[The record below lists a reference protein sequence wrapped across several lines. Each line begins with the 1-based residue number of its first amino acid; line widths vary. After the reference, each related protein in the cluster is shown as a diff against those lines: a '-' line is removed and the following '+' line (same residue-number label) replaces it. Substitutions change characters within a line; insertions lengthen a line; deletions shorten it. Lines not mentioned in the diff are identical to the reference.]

1 MKYKAIIFDLDG
13 TLLDSIAGIA
23 DAANFLLMRNGYPVF
38 NQDEYKR
45 FVGDGLEKL
54 VYWILPSDK
63 RNNINRYVKEYR
75 QIYKDRWRKKTRVY
89 KGIRE
94 LLDFLSRHSIKKGVL
109 SNKADEYVNIMVK
122 ELLPDHTFD
131 AVRGERPGIPRKPD
145 PRAALEIS
153 GLFSVDPKN
162 IVFVGDS
169 DIDMETA
176 RNAGM
181 VPVGVA
187 WGLRERD
194 ELLDHGAVRVIDHPL
209 DLLDILKL
217 SNV

>member
-1 MKYKAIIFDLDG
+1 MKYRAIIFDLDG

-23 DAANFLLMRNGYPVF
+23 DAANFLLEKNGYPVF
-38 NQDEYKR
+38 DQDEYKR

-54 VYWILPSDK
+54 VYWMLPSEE
-63 RNNINRYVKEYR
+63 RNNINRFVKEYR

-94 LLDFLSRHSIKKGVL
+94 LLDFLSRHHIKKGVL
-109 SNKADEYVNIMVK
+109 SNKADEYVKIMVK
-122 ELLPDHTFD
+122 ELLPDRTFD

-153 GLFSVDPKN
+153 DLFSVDPRD

-169 DIDMETA
+169 GIDMETA

-187 WGLRERD
+187 WGLRERK
-194 ELLDHGAVRVIDHPL
+194 ELIDHGASRVIDHPL
-209 DLLDILKL
+209 DLLDFFKII
-217 SNV
+217 